1 MKKLLKSIIV
11 FFSAVSLATASPIK
25 MPTTKNPENFKVGI
39 YNVQNSFIMRVF
51 IEKIAG
57 DAIKIEL
64 KDKNGNSIFSK
75 FTGKKETIKCFNID
89 MSNLESTNYTLEI
102 SKGKELVIKNL
113 NLKQGETIVL
123 DKKIVF

>member
-11 FFSAVSLATASPIK
+11 FFAAVSFATATPIK
-25 MPTTKNPENFKVGI
+25 VPATKSPESFKVGI

-51 IEKIAG
+51 IEKMTG

-64 KDKNGNSIFSK
+64 KDKNGTSLFSK
-75 FTGKKETIKCFNID
+75 FTGKKEAIKCFNID
-89 MSNLESTNYTLEI
+89 MSNLESANYTLEI
-102 SKGKELVIKNL
+102 SNGKELMVKNL
-113 NLKQGETIVL
+113 NLQQGETVVL